1 MVEYEVFKKE
11 VLDGLMKI
19 CGNNARIRIERILK
33 NNGKHYDGV
42 QIRVDGISGRVC
54 PVVPLEWFYEVY
66 CDGGMNIAGCVRTI
80 HKISET
86 GREEKEVLEL
96 AGRVMDWEHVKRNI
110 YPILLSTK
118 ENQEML
124 REIVSNSMLDLSV
137 GYIIRAEMDSR
148 CVSIKI
154 NYRMLESYG
163 VSVGQLHR
171 QALENLASDG
181 YRFHNMRSFII
192 DLGCDVSDEPE
203 LEKIEP
209 SEELYILTN
218 DVKFYGAAGILD
230 RKLIR
235 EFADGRNFYILPSS
249 IHETILVPADDRVDV
264 ESYNYIV
271 KIVNKKFLD
280 IEERLA
286 DHAYFYDAVAD
297 EIRECS

>member
-1 MVEYEVFKKE
+1 MVEYEEFKKE
-11 VLDGLMKI
+11 VLERLIEMYGS
-19 CGNNARIRIERILK
+19 NAQIRIERILK
-33 NNGKHYDGV
+33 NNGKHYDGI
-42 QIRVDGISGRVC
+42 QIRVDGIRGRVC

-96 AGRVMDWEHVKRNI
+96 AGRVMDWEQVRRNI

-124 REIVSNSMLDLSV
+124 REIVSNSILDLSV
-137 GYIIRAEMDSR
+137 GYIVRAEMDSR

-181 YRFHNMRSFII
+181 YRFHDMRSFII
-192 DLGCDVSDEPE
+192 DLGCDVSDDPE
-203 LEKIEP
+203 LEKTEP

-249 IHETILVPADDRVDV
+249 IHETILVPANDRVDV

-286 DHAYFYDAVAD
+286 DHVYLYNAKTD
-297 EIRECS
+297 EIKACI

>member
-11 VLDGLMKI
+11 VLEGLMKI
-19 CGNNARIRIERILK
+19 YGSNAQIRIERILK
-33 NNGKHYDGV
+33 NNGKHYDGI
-42 QIRVDGISGRVC
+42 QIHVDGINGCVC
-54 PVVPLEWFYEVY
+54 PIVPLEWFYEVY
-66 CDGGMNIAGCVRTI
+66 CDGGINIAGCVRTI
-80 HKISET
+80 HKISEA
-86 GREEKEVLEL
+86 GREKKGVLEL
-96 AGRVMDWEHVKRNI
+96 IGRVMNWEQVKRNI
-110 YPILLSTK
+110 YPILLSTE

-124 REIVSNSMLDLSV
+124 REIVSNSMLELSV
-137 GYIIRAEMDSR
+137 GYIVREEMDSR

-181 YRFHNMRSFII
+181 YRFHDMRSFII
-192 DLGCDVSDEPE
+192 DLGHDVSDEPE
-203 LEKIEP
+203 LEKTEP
-209 SEELYILTN
+209 PEELYILTN
-218 DVKFYGAAGILD
+218 KVRFYGAAGILD
-230 RKLIR
+230 KELIR

-286 DHAYFYDAVAD
+286 DHVYLYNAKAD
-297 EIRECS
+297 EIKACI